1 MIAASMNEPESL
13 EMPPE
18 MRRETGSMKWLK
30 TEMLEATSPG
40 LEINLDFK
48 LEGGSARV
56 PRKGLETISRT
67 TIFDNNLCRSP
78 G

>member
-1 MIAASMNEPESL
+1 MTAASMNEPESL

-30 TEMLEATSPG
+30 TEMLEARNPG

-48 LEGGSARV
+48 LEGIPGSARV

-67 TIFDNNLCRSP
+67 TIF
-78 G
+78 